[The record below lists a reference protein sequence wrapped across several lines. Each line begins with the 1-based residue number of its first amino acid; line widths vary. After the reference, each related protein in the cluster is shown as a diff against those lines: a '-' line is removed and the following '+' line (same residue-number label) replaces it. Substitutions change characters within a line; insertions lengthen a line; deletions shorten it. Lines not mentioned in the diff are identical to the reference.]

1 MEFFLSK
8 TYKKVH
14 RSFFR
19 KKGRTIEKL
28 SWHQKFLLKKEL
40 KIKCR
45 SFQQLGYSSVNE
57 TELMNYL
64 VSYRWKKN
72 APSSIKACRE
82 DILHIEP
89 NEFFDYQQLI
99 AQTSSL
105 TIKDWHDLTDLF

>member
-1 MEFFLSK
+1 M
-8 TYKKVH
+8 H
-14 RSFFR
+14 RLFFR
-19 KKGRTIEKL
+19 KKERTIEKL

-40 KIKCR
+40 KAKCQ

-57 TELMNYL
+57 NELMNYL
-64 VSYRWKKN
+64 VSYRWKKKS
-72 APSSIKACRE
+72 PSSIKACKE

>member
-1 MEFFLSK
+1 
-8 TYKKVH
+8 
-14 RSFFR
+14 
-19 KKGRTIEKL
+19 
-28 SWHQKFLLKKEL
+28 
-40 KIKCR
+40 
-45 SFQQLGYSSVNE
+45 
-57 TELMNYL
+57 MNYL

>member
-1 MEFFLSK
+1 MLWKE
-8 TYKKVH
+8 
-14 RSFFR
+14 
-19 KKGRTIEKL
+19 GRTIEKL
-28 SWHQKFLLKKEL
+28 SWHQKFLLKREL
-40 KIKCR
+40 KITCR

-64 VSYRWKKN
+64 VSYRWKKK

-99 AQTSSL
+99 AQTSNL

>member
-1 MEFFLSK
+1 MG
-8 TYKKVH
+8 
-14 RSFFR
+14 FR
-19 KKGRTIEKL
+19 KRARTIEKL

-40 KIKCR
+40 KIKCHT
-45 SFQQLGYSSVNE
+45 FQQLGYSSVNE

-64 VSYRWKKN
+64 VSYRWKKQ
-72 APSSIKACRE
+72 APPSIKACRE

-105 TIKDWHDLTDLF
+105 TIKDWQDLTDLF